1 MNLSSGERKRRKE
14 MAEAIS
20 EEAIQKAK
28 DLFGKKKALELRS
41 GEIFVHAG
49 YRYRVLTRKETV
61 QVTTLVIEIIRKEG
75 E

>member
-1 MNLSSGERKRRKE
+1 

-28 DLFGKKKALELRS
+28 DLFGKQPRELRS